1 MVRRLGRKTHILSG
15 AIMFLLFFF
24 LFASMHVYAA
34 TEIIDDADL
43 IGRSD
48 VSAIQEMADQIDHAY
63 KMNVLVYTTDRQSDK
78 SSRDKIEEQYEK
90 LGYTENGAHGGIA
103 LIIDLDNGEMN
114 LVTDGDMIYYITDE
128 REEKIYDDGYE
139 YASDGEYGM
148 AMYAMLKKAYSF
160 LEAGVP
166 DGQYTYDSETG
177 RIVRYKSLSMM
188 EILLAFGVALVVSL
202 ISYGS
207 ISHSYGTVKKYKYSV
222 SQNANIKITGQQ
234 DRLVNQFVTE
244 RTIPKET
251 SGGGSGG
258 SSGRTT
264 THSSGSGHTYG
275 GGHGRKL

>member
-1 MVRRLGRKTHILSG
+1 MVRRLGKKTHILSG
-15 AIMFLLFFF
+15 MMSLLFFF
-24 LFASMHVYAA
+24 MLASMHVHAA

-43 IGRSD
+43 ISRSEI
-48 VSAIQEMADQIDHAY
+48 SAIQEKADQIDHDY
-63 KMNVLVYTTDRQSDK
+63 KMNVLVYTTDRSSNK

-90 LGYTENGAHGGIA
+90 LGYTDNGAHGGIA

-148 AMYAMLKKAYSF
+148 AMYAMLEKTYSF

-177 RIVRYKSLSMM
+177 RIVRYKSLSRMD
-188 EILLAFGVALVVSL
+188 ILIAFGVALVVSL

-207 ISHSYGTVKKYKYSV
+207 ISRSYGTVKKYKYSV

-244 RTIPKET
+244 RRIPKENP
-251 SGGGSGG
+251 GGSSGRG
-258 SSGRTT
+258 DSGRTT

-275 GGHGRKL
+275 GGNGRKL